1 MMFWTSRLLAKTCT
15 FWKVRKT
22 YFIISCVTKSK
33 FSYFRVKGVLFFF
46 FFSMTVARP
55 APSDAPLV
63 STPLIGK
70 AISRKCLLYNCSS
83 DYRDVCTLI
92 GWGLHCILQYSPPGD
107 YSRSTNFKM
116 AALRFVNVTQEVI
129 NMIEEDTIL
138 KSTQG
143 ANKFG
148 VTLF

>member
-1 MMFWTSRLLAKTCT
+1 MMFWTLRLLAKTCT

-33 FSYFRVKGVLFFF
+33 FSYFKVKGVLFFSVWLLHDQLLQMRLWYLLPLLVRQYLVNVF
-46 FFSMTVARP
+46 FII
-55 APSDAPLV
+55 APVNIEMCALWLV
-63 STPLIGK
+63 I
-70 AISRKCLLYNCSS
+70 
-83 DYRDVCTLI
+83 
-92 GWGLHCILQYSPPGD
+92 GD
-107 YSRSTNFKM
+107 YSRSRNFKM
-116 AALRFVNVTQEVI
+116 AALCFVNVTQEVI

-138 KSTQG
+138 KSTQE

>member
-1 MMFWTSRLLAKTCT
+1 MMFWTLRLSAKTCT

-22 YFIISCVTKSK
+22 YFIILCETKRK
-33 FSYFRVKGVLFFF
+33 FSYFKVKGVLF

-70 AISRKCLLYNCSS
+70 AIPSECLFCNCSS
-83 DYRDVCTLI
+83 EYRDVCTLI
-92 GWGLHCILQYSPPGD
+92 GWGLHYSPPGD

-116 AALRFVNVTQEVI
+116 AALRFINVTQEVI

-138 KSTQG
+138 KSTQE
-143 ANKFG
+143 ANKCG
-148 VTLF
+148 LTLF

>member
-1 MMFWTSRLLAKTCT
+1 
-15 FWKVRKT
+15 
-22 YFIISCVTKSK
+22 
-33 FSYFRVKGVLFFF
+33 
-46 FFSMTVARP
+46 MTVARP

-116 AALRFVNVTQEVI
+116 AALI

>member
-1 MMFWTSRLLAKTCT
+1 MFWTSRLLAKTCT

-46 FFSMTVARP
+46 SMTVARP

-70 AISRKCLLYNCSS
+70 AIPSKCLLYDCSS

-116 AALRFVNVTQEVI
+116 AAL
-129 NMIEEDTIL
+129 IEEDTIL

-148 VTLF
+148 VTLSKEGYGVFAGGINS

>member
-46 FFSMTVARP
+46 FSMTVARP

-70 AISRKCLLYNCSS
+70 AIPSKCLLYDCSS

-92 GWGLHCILQYSPPGD
+92 GWGLHCILQYSPRGD

-116 AALRFVNVTQEVI
+116 AALI

-138 KSTQG
+138 KSTQE